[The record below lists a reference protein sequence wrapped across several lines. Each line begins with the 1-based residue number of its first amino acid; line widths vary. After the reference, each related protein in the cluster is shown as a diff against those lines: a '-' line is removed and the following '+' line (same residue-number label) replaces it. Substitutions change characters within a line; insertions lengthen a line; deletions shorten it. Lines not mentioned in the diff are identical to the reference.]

1 MRSRSRRSASERRKE
16 VAPSVS
22 GRGLQF
28 SLGSE
33 LRRSDTPWCRPFR
46 PLSIFARSPRP
57 HGRGYFLTALRAL
70 DSGSISG
77 PRVPPNTSS
86 YLRNGVL
93 SGNSQGMACAPR
105 RITFETKHAKCGGW
119 KREICPGFVPRGRN
133 ELACILMRIFR
144 LAGCQIKVSTS
155 CRSHYG
161 FSSWFSH

>member
-93 SGNSQGMACAPR
+93 RGNSQGMACAPR
-105 RITFETKHAKCGGW
+105 RITFETKHAKCG
-119 KREICPGFVPRGRN
+119 RFVPRGRN
-133 ELACILMRIFR
+133 ELARILMRIFR

-155 CRSHYG
+155 CRSHCG